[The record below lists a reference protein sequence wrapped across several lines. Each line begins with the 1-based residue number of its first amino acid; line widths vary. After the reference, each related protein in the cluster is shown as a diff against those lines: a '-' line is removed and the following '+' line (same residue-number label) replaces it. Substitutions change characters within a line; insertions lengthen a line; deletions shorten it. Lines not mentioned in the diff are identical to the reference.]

1 MSDQNY
7 VPPVPPVPPATPP
20 TDKKKYI
27 WPAVAGVAVL
37 ALIIALVVGF
47 TGRDSGNEP
56 EAAPSPVATATETAT
71 AEPEVAP
78 SETPRVVPEA
88 PVPPSIA
95 APSTGQT
102 REGAALTESG
112 FLAVLRDM
120 YPELNNVPDEEIM
133 QTSNRVC
140 NMLDDGATP
149 EEVLFVAVASAKSEA
164 EAEANGAIVG
174 ASVSNYCPEYA
185 PAFEKFLAEAEA
197 AAQA

>member
-1 MSDQNY
+1 MSHPNY
-7 VPPVPPVPPATPP
+7 VPPVPPEAPKTP

-47 TGRDSGNEP
+47 TGRDSDEP

-71 AEPEVAP
+71 AEPEATP
-78 SETPRVVPEA
+78 SETPRLVPEKT
-88 PVPPSIA
+88 VPPSIA
-95 APSTGQT
+95 APNPGQT
-102 REGAALTESG
+102 RDGAALTESG

-120 YPELNNVPDEEIM
+120 YPELNNVSDEEIM

-149 EEVLFVAVASAKSEA
+149 EEVLFVAVASAESESDA
-164 EAEANGAIVG
+164 EAKGAIVG
-174 ASVSNYCPEYA
+174 ASVSNYCPEYTA
-185 PAFEKFLAEAEA
+185 DFEKFLNEANGVV
-197 AAQA
+197 QS